1 MARRAPAAMAILA
14 TTLMACSGSPS
25 TYDFQATPQFSY
37 NHLALA
43 GANETLAAIRNN
55 PFAADRDNVAVLAA
69 MNRPLPDLAMR
80 FSPARTGM
88 AATPY
93 KVVLAFGEAP
103 RGNPCTDTSS
113 AGGGV
118 GAIRLHGAFCVNDY
132 MLSRV
137 TGSAEGI
144 TGPGDGRFAELVHE
158 VLVALL
164 PTMDPFQ
171 RCPLSA
177 EC

>member
-1 MARRAPAAMAILA
+1 MLTIALG
-14 TTLMACSGSPS
+14 ACSGSPS
-25 TYDFQATPQFSY
+25 TYDFVAVPQFSY
-37 NHLALA
+37 DHLVLA
-43 GANETLAAIRNN
+43 GERETLAVVRNN
-55 PFAADRDNVAVLAA
+55 PFAADRDNAAVLAA
-69 MNRPLPDLAMR
+69 MNRPVHDLSLR
-80 FSPARTGM
+80 FSQARTGM

-103 RGNPCTDTSS
+103 RGNPCVDTSS

-137 TGSAEGI
+137 TGAAEGI
-144 TGPGDGRFAELVHE
+144 TGPADGRFAELIHE

-164 PTMDPFQ
+164 PVMDPFQ
-171 RCPLSA
+171 RCPLST